1 MAIAT
6 NEKGSSFQKI
16 IGNIAGVVN
25 RIGVF
30 FALIMMVLT
39 TADVVLRYLFNS
51 PIRGVF
57 ELTEFMMLIMV
68 GFGLAY
74 TQLKK
79 DNIFVEIVAERLPR
93 RVQAALDVFAY
104 LLGFTV
110 FGLIAW
116 QCILSGNKQILRH
129 IVSGTLGIPLQ
140 YFFYLLS
147 FSCVLLCLVYI
158 IDIINSVTRVVKR

>member
-1 MAIAT
+1 MAIAI
-6 NEKGSSFQKI
+6 NQKSSSFQNVIGKI
-16 IGNIAGVVN
+16 SGVVN

-39 TADVVLRYLFNS
+39 TADVVLRYVFNS

-57 ELTEFMMLIMV
+57 ELTEFMMLILV
-68 GFGLAY
+68 AFGLAY

-79 DNIFVEIVAERLPR
+79 DNIYVEVPSNRFPV

-104 LLGFTV
+104 LLGFV
-110 FGLIAW
+110 IFALIAW

-147 FSCVLLCLVYI
+147 FSCILLCLVYV